1 MKQPDKAKRGRS
13 NRLKGK
19 RGEIEAR
26 NWLREHG
33 IECSDRLLGQTRDG
47 GHDLETDI
55 GNVEVKR
62 RKSLSIYDW
71 LDAAPMEARPRLA
84 LARGDNRRWLVVMDA
99 EDAVALLKLE
109 RSCKHA
115 RIEWTSDGDVAPP
128 AD

>member
-1 MKQPDKAKRGRS
+1 MSKSQRDKGQ
-13 NRLKGK
+13 
-19 RGEIEAR
+19 RGEREAR
-26 NWLREHG
+26 DFLRERG
-33 IECSDRLLGQTRDG
+33 IECSDRLLSQTRDG

-71 LDAAPMEARPRLA
+71 LDAAPMEARPRIA

-109 RSCKHA
+109 RSVKHG
-115 RIEWTSDGDVAPP
+115 RIEMRAEGKK
-128 AD
+128 

>member
-1 MKQPDKAKRGRS
+1 MKQPDKAKRGKS
-13 NRLKGK
+13 ARLKGK

-47 GHDLETDI
+47 GHDLETDV

-62 RKSLSIYDW
+62 RQSLSIYAW
-71 LDAAPMEARPRLA
+71 LDVESPMEARPRFA

-99 EDAVALLKLE
+99 EDAIALLKME
-109 RSCKHA
+109 RSVKHA
-115 RIEWTSDGDVAPP
+115 RIEYVAGESR
-128 AD
+128 